1 MAKLSDL
8 ELAMIRVAAGF
19 VLFFLCV
26 KFFMRRLNGFDVL
39 AFVVLGIASVRP
51 YTGQAGFILDTVA
64 FVVVVAVV
72 AMTSGANRRGT
83 LFLSGLLLFSDAM
96 VRHRQIVGEI
106 EDLSPCTPTQI
117 GAATQA
123 VLFFTVGYAL
133 AGDDDSG
140 GGFGGRSFARRDDK
154 ENEMRAWLALLL
166 GVSAGGAALAAYGCD
181 DPNREGTRSLAN
193 TIRVLAAA
201 IVCFANGEDETESN
215 DDV

>member
-1 MAKLSDL
+1 MV
-8 ELAMIRVAAGF
+8 RVSAGF

-26 KFFMRRLNGFDVL
+26 KLSMRRVNGFDVL
-39 AFVVLGIASVRP
+39 SFVVLGIASAKP
-51 YTGQAGFILDTVA
+51 FTGRTGFILDTVS

-83 LFLSGLLLFSDAM
+83 LFLSGLLLLSDAM

-117 GAATQA
+117 GAGTQI
-123 VLFFTVGYAL
+123 VLFFMVSYAL

-140 GGFGGRSFARRDDK
+140 GGGFGGRSTRPDDK
-154 ENEMRAWLALLL
+154 ETEMRAWLALLL
-166 GVSAGGAALAAYGCD
+166 GVSAAGATLAAYGCE

-193 TIRVLAAA
+193 TIRVLTAA
-201 IVCFANGEDETESN
+201 IVCFANGEDETEPR
-215 DDV
+215 DEF